1 MLVIV
6 ITGLPGSGKTIVSDV
21 ARELGLPVIT
31 MGDII
36 REEAQQSGI
45 PSSTAS
51 VTLRLRG
58 GTRFIAYKTL
68 EKAPKTS
75 VLVIDGARSIRE
87 IDAIEEVLATNV
99 VLIYIVA
106 PWRLR
111 FERLL
116 RRGRPD
122 DPKTI
127 EDFLMRDLREL
138 KYGLGDLIARADYV
152 LVNDEPINEFKEK
165 AQKVLTHLVT
175 QYGGHESGD
184 SQDRLTL

>member
-1 MLVIV
+1 
-6 ITGLPGSGKTIVSDV
+6 
-21 ARELGLPVIT
+21 

-51 VTLRLRG
+51 VTLRLRGG

-106 PWRLR
+106 PPWRLR

-116 RRGRPD
+116 RRGR
-122 DPKTI
+122 
-127 EDFLMRDLREL
+127 LMILR
-138 KYGLGDLIARADYV
+138 RSR
-152 LVNDEPINEFKEK
+152 
-165 AQKVLTHLVT
+165 T
-175 QYGGHESGD
+175 S
-184 SQDRLTL
+184 

>member
-1 MLVIV
+1 MVIV

-36 REEAQQSGI
+36 REEAQLRGI

-68 EKAPKTS
+68 ERAPKSS

-87 IDAIEEVLATNV
+87 IETIEETLALNV

-106 PWRLR
+106 PWKLR

-116 RRGRPD
+116 LRGRPD
-122 DPKTI
+122 DPKTL

-152 LVNDEPINEFKEK
+152 LVNDESINEFRKK
-165 AQKVLTHLVT
+165 ARNVLTLIVT
-175 QYGGHESGD
+175 QYGKQEPSKG
-184 SQDRLTL
+184 